1 MEKIEDQGGLKE
13 SHLTPSSQCSKTI
26 HILTIKMLSYLPN
39 ITLYLEEEGKERF
52 YVNHM
57 GNGQFLING
66 NNQLLWPWTDVLIHY
81 KQDPTLCP
89 RKDCLTDILFV
100 AKGLYKDNTISSL
113 MNEIFLLPEP
123 SLWKKVG
130 QDEAPY
136 EPYKSLDKLPR
147 ATRLFV
153 HRNLGSCLSVVHV
166 GKGLFEVP
174 GHGSSLYNRHQ
185 LLAFYDTLF
194 ICGPKEPV
202 DPLTTLYIEQGIR
215 KGDRLDLLFAESLA
229 DEEWAR
235 VGSLDV
241 PEPEPSIS
249 ALLERLHKKEFALQ
263 QELKDLDHVRVLH
276 DRVKKLEAQV
286 QEALCYAPL
295 DDEAS
300 LLHREAEAEG
310 ELARLEHLTKRS
322 KNLDIQIGQ
331 ARMVWCYEEL
341 AGGEEGLAK
350 REQEAAEE
358 LAELEILQTK
368 VTALKALEKKVEEAR
383 KVLETV

>member
-1 MEKIEDQGGLKE
+1 
-13 SHLTPSSQCSKTI
+13 
-26 HILTIKMLSYLPN
+26 MLSYLPN
-39 ITLYLEEEGKERF
+39 ITLYLEEPSKERF

-66 NNQLLWPWTDVLIHY
+66 NGPLLWSWTDVLIHY
-81 KQDPTLCP
+81 KQDPYLCP
-89 RKDCLTDILFV
+89 REDCLTDILFV
-100 AKGLYKDNTISSL
+100 AKGSYKNQSISSL
-113 MNEIFLLPEP
+113 IAAKLSTPTWQTM
-123 SLWKKVG
+123 VG
-130 QDEAPY
+130 QDEIPY

-166 GKGLFEVP
+166 RGGLFEVP
-174 GHGSSLYNRHQ
+174 GHGFSLYNRHQ

-215 KGDRLDLLFAESLA
+215 KGDRLDLLFAKSLT

-322 KNLDIQIGQ
+322 KDLDIRIGQ